1 MALGCRLPSCPFIY
15 VHWHTISQIYW
26 VRLRA
31 LNQLGGS
38 LCKSSLLITTKLLID
53 FEIYCRLQTWLLRQ
67 DLVFNCLSAPLDKC
81 NYERAET
88 TEPKPSQVHSVGHV
102 VRHSDRKVLCS
113 YNRRRYLTCRVKDFM
128 TFLTAS
134 FPKWNP
140 AEWHPGYIQYTQS
153 PGLSKS
159 TREMTKK
166 NKSDQNWAF

>member
-1 MALGCRLPSCPFIY
+1 MAPGCRLPSCLFIY

-26 VRLRA
+26 VRLHA
-31 LNQLGGS
+31 LNQFRGS
-38 LCKSSLLITTKLLID
+38 LCKSSLLITIKLLID
-53 FEIYCRLQTWLLRQ
+53 CEICCRFQTWLLRQ
-67 DLVFNCLSAPLDKC
+67 DLVFTCLTPLLDEC

-88 TEPKPSQVHSVGHV
+88 TEPKPSRVHSVGHV

-113 YNRRRYLTCRVKDFM
+113 YNRRRSLTWRVKDFM

-140 AEWHPGYIQYTQS
+140 AERHPGYIQYVQS

-159 TREMTKK
+159 TWEMTKK
-166 NKSDQNWAF
+166 MSDQNWAF